1 MIADV
6 NEQAGE
12 TTVRDISN
20 AGGQAEFVR
29 TDVSSAEEC
38 RTLVDGVVKRYGR
51 IDVMH
56 ANAGVELCK
65 SILDTS
71 DTDWRST
78 ISVNLDGVFFCC
90 RDALRAMCDGPTR
103 GSIVTHEFT
112 LAMATGR
119 DIVRT
124 HHRKAVVAF
133 VRALALEAAE
143 FGIRANALLPGT
155 TDTPMIRRSGGLK

>member
-65 SILDTS
+65 SIHT
-71 DTDWRST
+71 T
-78 ISVNLDGVFFCC
+78 IRMAFNHFGQPCGVFFCC
-90 RDALRAMCDGPTR
+90 RDALRAMCDGPHAVR
-103 GSIVTHEFT
+103 SSSRVH

-119 DIVRT
+119 DIAAYT
-124 HHRKAVVAF
+124 SSKGGCVAF

-155 TDTPMIRRSGGLK
+155 TDTPMIRRGGLK